1 MRRFLVLLCL
11 VFFAGMIKAADSTAM
26 ETVSQLTLTLDAL
39 DRESLPSNVAAL
51 ERMQARQAIERIS
64 SVRSRDIPDA
74 IDEATVLTQIADF
87 AVKAEQL
94 QAQLVQL
101 DREHDGILVEA
112 SRRDAS
118 LARKEAEQ
126 LRLKVLA
133 FEEEQEQV
141 QQETELPSQ
150 QAKVS
155 NSPTTRVSDARAKE
169 LALQRLEEEISAQML
184 AKPDSMLKSKTV
196 AGLTRYILSATAFE
210 PGTSTLTASAKT
222 ALMQLAKK
230 LKTNGKPIHIEAYT
244 DAAGSEPE
252 NVLFTQK
259 RADAVAAQ
267 FKSGGI
273 SSKKINAKGMGSS
286 KSIAN
291 NQSKT
296 GRALNRRIEIFQK

>member
-1 MRRFLVLLCL
+1 MRRLLFLLCL
-11 VFFAGMIKAADSTAM
+11 VLFTGMIKAADSTAM
-26 ETVSQLTLTLDAL
+26 ETVNQLTLSLDEL
-39 DRESLPSNVAAL
+39 DRESMPSNVAAL
-51 ERMQARQAIERIS
+51 ERMQTRQAIARIS
-64 SVRSRDIPDA
+64 SVRSRDLPDA
-74 IDEATVLTQIADF
+74 IDEAAVHLQIAEF

-94 QAQLVQL
+94 KAQLVQL

-150 QAKVS
+150 QVIDS

-169 LALQRLEEEISAQML
+169 SALQRLEEEISAQML
-184 AKPDSMLKSKTV
+184 AKPDSLLKSKTV
-196 AGLTRYILSATAFE
+196 AGLTRYTLSATAFE
-210 PGTSTLTASAKT
+210 PGKSTLTASAKT
-222 ALMQLAKK
+222 ALLQLAKK
-230 LKTNGKPIHIEAYT
+230 LKTNGKPIQIEAYT
-244 DAAGSEPE
+244 DAAGSDTE

-273 SSKKINAKGMGSS
+273 SSKKINAKGLSSS
-286 KSIAN
+286 KPIAG

-296 GRALNRRIEIFQK
+296 GRAQNRRIEIFQK

>member
-1 MRRFLVLLCL
+1 MRRLLLVLCL
-11 VFFAGMIKAADSTAM
+11 VLFTGMIKAADSTTM
-26 ETVSQLTLTLDAL
+26 ETVNQLTLSLDAL
-39 DRESLPSNVAAL
+39 DREAMPSNDAAL
-51 ERMQARQAIERIS
+51 ERMQTRQAIARIS

-74 IDEATVLTQIADF
+74 IDEATVLMHIAEF

-94 QAQLVQL
+94 KAQLVQL
-101 DREHDGILVEA
+101 EREHDGILVEA

-141 QQETELPSQ
+141 QQETELPSE
-150 QAKVS
+150 QAKDS

-184 AKPDSMLKSKTV
+184 AKPDSLLKSKTV
-196 AGLTRYILSATAFE
+196 AGLTRYTLSVTAFE
-210 PGTSTLTASAKT
+210 PGKSTLTSSAKT
-222 ALMQLAKK
+222 TLLQLAKK
-230 LKTNGKPIHIEAYT
+230 LKTNGKSIQIEAYT
-244 DAAGSEPE
+244 DATGSETE
-252 NVLFTQK
+252 NIIFTQK

-267 FKSGGI
+267 FKSDGI
-273 SSKKINAKGMGSS
+273 SSKQINAKGMGSS
-286 KSIAN
+286 KPKAS
-291 NQSKT
+291 NQSKA